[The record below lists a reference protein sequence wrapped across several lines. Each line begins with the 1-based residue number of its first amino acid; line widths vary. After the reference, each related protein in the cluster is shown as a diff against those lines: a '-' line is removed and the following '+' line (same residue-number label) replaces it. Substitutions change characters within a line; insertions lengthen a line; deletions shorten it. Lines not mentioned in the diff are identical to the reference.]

1 MYKTE
6 VKLNITYTLNR
17 RSMTHEQMSRCQ
29 VPLGVRL
36 GRRVHLPE
44 DDLAIRS
51 TGDKCLLVTHQ
62 VNGGNAV
69 GGGVGTPHD
78 HGDHQGAIA
87 TSGRHFGL
95 PIKKKIMKNS

>member
-1 MYKTE
+1 
-6 VKLNITYTLNR
+6 
-17 RSMTHEQMSRCQ
+17 MTHEQMSRCQ

-78 HGDHQGAIA
+78 HGDHQGTVA

-95 PIKKKIMKNS
+95 PINKKTWKKFEW